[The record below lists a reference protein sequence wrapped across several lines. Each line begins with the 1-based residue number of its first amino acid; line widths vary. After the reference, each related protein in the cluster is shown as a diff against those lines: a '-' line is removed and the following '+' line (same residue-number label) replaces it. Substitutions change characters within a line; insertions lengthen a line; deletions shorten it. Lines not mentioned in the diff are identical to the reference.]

1 MTISVTKPSINLR
14 EKLNELD
21 QPQGLKG
28 TELLRADTAQEVRNA
43 ISAGRKN
50 LIINGAMQVAQ
61 RGTSSTGVTGSE
73 YLLDRWRY
81 ESIGEETVSLTQ
93 STDAPEGFANS
104 KKVEVTTVDGNV
116 TSTDYAGIVQRVEAQ
131 SLQHLKYGTSN
142 AEAITMSF
150 RVKSSVTGTYV
161 VGIEHGETASY
172 ISATYTIDSANTWE
186 TKTVTFIGN
195 TVTAIH
201 NNNGIGLNFIFM
213 LTAGS
218 SWTTGSNDVWGYGT
232 NWAAG
237 QTADIIG
244 TTSATFQITGV
255 QLEVGSTA
263 TDFEH
268 RSYGEELAL
277 CQRYFEV
284 IYSDGN
290 GEAIFSFDFNGSQ
303 NRIHWFYK
311 VEKRAAPSF
320 GLASGGSFS
329 NSYTSIGSSVSRTQ
343 VYHSSPT
350 FLQSSAN
357 TIAAYVDA
365 EL

>member
-21 QPQGLKG
+21 QPQGIKG
-28 TELLRADTAQEVRNA
+28 TELLRADTVAEARNL
-43 ISAGRKN
+43 IGAGRKN
-50 LIINGAMQVAQ
+50 LIINGDMQVSQ
-61 RGTSSTGVTGSE
+61 RGDYSGDGSTHADYPSSYT
-73 YLLDRWRY
+73 LDRWRCY
-81 ESIGEETVSLTQ
+81 CNAHDGTQTVQHTDVTLPNGTQVKAYKVTANGNASSGFIHPSQAVEGRPDGFYTNKQITLSCWVRTNRAGQYLRTCDSVYCYLDTNNEIPPDGEWHYMTYTQ
-93 STDAPEGFANS
+93 TWR
-104 KKVEVTTVDGNV
+104 DG
-116 TSTDYAGIVQRVEAQ
+116 
-131 SLQHLKYGTSN
+131 
-142 AEAITMSF
+142 
-150 RVKSSVTGTYV
+150 TGTCQAQPAFGSGTIVPGDY
-161 VGIEHGETASY
+161 IEFT
-172 ISATYTIDSANTWE
+172 
-186 TKTVTFIGN
+186 
-195 TVTAIH
+195 
-201 NNNGIGLNFIFM
+201 
-213 LTAGS
+213 
-218 SWTTGSNDVWGYGT
+218 
-232 NWAAG
+232 
-237 QTADIIG
+237 Q
-244 TTSATFQITGV
+244 V
-255 QLEVGSTA
+255 QLELGSTA
-263 TDFEH
+263 TEFEH